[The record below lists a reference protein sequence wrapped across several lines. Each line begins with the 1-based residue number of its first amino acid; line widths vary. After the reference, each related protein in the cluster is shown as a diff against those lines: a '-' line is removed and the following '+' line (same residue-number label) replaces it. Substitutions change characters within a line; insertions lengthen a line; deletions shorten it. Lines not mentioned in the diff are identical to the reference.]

1 MKLKE
6 LKSKLKWSR
15 KKTWI
20 AAAAL
25 LVLAIS
31 FFMFPKEGEG
41 YDYLEL
47 KEGPYTE
54 KVLAVGQMGLQG
66 ETSIIAQV
74 RGTVQSLGGK
84 DGETLP
90 EGSLLLSI
98 YDPDHEFLL
107 AQKESGYLDAREQY
121 NSVLE
126 VDYPSGIQELN
137 RLAQNVERA
146 RKDAEDAKILLAE
159 GAISQN
165 AYSDYQNALLTA
177 ETLWKSEKLR
187 VDALAAGG
195 SKRESLKYRMEN
207 AKAQYDST
215 ALQESDFNIRASMDT
230 IILKSYVQAG
240 DSVNP
245 GDLLLD
251 VAGSGQYQVTAELD
265 EKYLLFLKEGME
277 AVIRVEGTDKKLSG
291 KLESISPKINKNTG
305 TFPITVL
312 VLDTPDFNASDLT
325 VNIEITLTEEEKVL
339 TLPKQYV
346 TEQGTV
352 FLYEG
357 GALREMAIEF
367 RSGPGA
373 DVILEKGLKAGDK
386 ILLPMPDL
394 EDGMQVRLG
403 KGADAA

>member
-207 AKAQYDST
+207 AKALYDST
-215 ALQESDFNIRASMDT
+215 ALQESDFNIRAGLDT
-230 IILKSYVQAG
+230 MQVYELLRQINRDLKMAFLIVTHDRHIAEKSDRIIEMKDGKILRDYLTAG
-240 DSVNP
+240 ISE
-245 GDLLLD
+245 D
-251 VAGSGQYQVTAELD
+251 VLWEEIAPANCKYCHRPLAELSH
-265 EKYLLFLKEGME
+265 
-277 AVIRVEGTDKKLSG
+277 R
-291 KLESISPKINKNTG
+291 LE
-305 TFPITVL
+305 
-312 VLDTPDFNASDLT
+312 
-325 VNIEITLTEEEKVL
+325 E
-339 TLPKQYV
+339 
-346 TEQGTV
+346 
-352 FLYEG
+352 
-357 GALREMAIEF
+357 
-367 RSGPGA
+367 
-373 DVILEKGLKAGDK
+373 LEK
-386 ILLPMPDL
+386 
-394 EDGMQVRLG
+394 
-403 KGADAA
+403 KG

>member
-107 AQKESGYLDAREQY
+107 A
-121 NSVLE
+121 
-126 VDYPSGIQELN
+126 
-137 RLAQNVERA
+137 
-146 RKDAEDAKILLAE
+146 E

-207 AKAQYDST
+207 AKALYDST
-215 ALQESDFNIRASMDT
+215 ALQESDFNIRAGLDT
-230 IILKSYVQAG
+230 MQVYELLRQINRDLKMAFLIVTHDRHIAEKSDRIIEMKDGKILRDYLTAG
-240 DSVNP
+240 ISE
-245 GDLLLD
+245 D
-251 VAGSGQYQVTAELD
+251 VLWEEIAPANCKYCHRPLAELSHRL
-265 EKYLLFLKEGME
+265 E
-277 AVIRVEGTDKKLSG
+277 
-291 KLESISPKINKNTG
+291 KLEK
-305 TFPITVL
+305 
-312 VLDTPDFNASDLT
+312 
-325 VNIEITLTEEEKVL
+325 
-339 TLPKQYV
+339 
-346 TEQGTV
+346 
-352 FLYEG
+352 
-357 GALREMAIEF
+357 
-367 RSGPGA
+367 
-373 DVILEKGLKAGDK
+373 KG
-386 ILLPMPDL
+386 
-394 EDGMQVRLG
+394 
-403 KGADAA
+403 